1 MKYLYRIT
9 YSFTAG
15 TDDSTFKGNGIAS
28 YLLDHKLDNMST
40 FEEVDDSLHDKIL
53 QEYNKMCRWKKKPDL
68 SITYS
73 DFKLLLELKDE
84 EN

>member
-40 FEEVDDSLHDKIL
+40 FEELDDFLHDKLL

-68 SITYS
+68 GITYS
-73 DFKLLLELKDE
+73 DFKLLSE